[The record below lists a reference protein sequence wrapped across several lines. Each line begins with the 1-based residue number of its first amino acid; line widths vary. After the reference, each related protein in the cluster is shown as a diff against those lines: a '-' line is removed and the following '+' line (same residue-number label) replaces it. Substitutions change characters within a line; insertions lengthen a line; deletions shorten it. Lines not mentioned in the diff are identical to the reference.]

1 MAQAIWSGTISFS
14 LVAIPVQLVSAVRPG
29 HVSFHM
35 LHSKD
40 FSPLQRK
47 MICPVEEKI
56 VSPDEIVRGYEIGPE
71 KYILITDEELESLT
85 PERSRTIEI
94 SEFIDF
100 KDVDELQ
107 YDNPY
112 YLIPAKG
119 GEKAYRLLAEVLQR
133 TGKAGLAKFVLRER
147 EYLVAVKSTG
157 GVLVLITLH
166 YENEI
171 ISDENIMPKEEI
183 IDKAEK
189 KRLVK
194 MIKEMTNGFAPDKY
208 VNDRQ
213 KKIKKLIDKKIKEMP
228 PVAAPVIEEEE
239 GEGEGPPDLISIL
252 QESMRKVKEKRQ

>member
-14 LVAIPVQLVSAVRPG
+14 LVAIPVQLVSAVRSSR
-29 HVSFHM
+29 VSFHM

-47 MICPVEEKI
+47 MVCPVEEKI
-56 VSPDEIVRGYEIGPE
+56 ISPDEVVRGYEIGPD

-94 SEFIDF
+94 SQFIDF
-100 KDVDELQ
+100 EDVDELQ

-147 EYLVAVKSTG
+147 EYLVAIKSTN

-171 ISDENIMPKEEI
+171 ISDEDITPKEII
-183 IDKAEK
+183 IDQAEK

-194 MIKEMTNGFAPDKY
+194 IIKEMTHGFTPDKY

-213 KKIKKLIDKKIKEMP
+213 KKMKKLIDKKLKELS
-228 PVAAPVIEEEE
+228 PVAAPVAEEEE
-239 GEGEGPPDLISIL
+239 GEEEPPELISIL
-252 QESMRKVKEKRQ
+252 QESIRNVKEKRP